1 MVVGTNTL
9 KVVLSERDP
18 IKNMERNSFEK
29 SEEFVRLAPTFTI
42 VSFVNL
48 YERSENER

>member
-1 MVVGTNTL
+1 M
-9 KVVLSERDP
+9 KEEIP
-18 IKNMERNSFEK
+18 IKNMERNSFEE
-29 SEEFVRLAPTFTI
+29 SEEFVRFAPSYTF